1 MVHVEVWSSN
11 IYQHT
16 KEDEVEKED
25 KNQIMNTLD
34 VMLRRLNFIL
44 KAVENHWPI

>member
-1 MVHVEVWSSN
+1 MVHLEAWLLN

-25 KNQIMNTLD
+25 KNQIVKTLD

-44 KAVENHWPI
+44 KAVENH